1 MMRIRHIEVFQALMR
16 TRSVTQAAELLHSSQ
31 PTASRYLSELERD
44 VGFALFERASG
55 RLVPT
60 PEAEALFQEVERS
73 FSGLDKIAAV
83 ARGIAEFRFER
94 LRIASISSVALGV
107 LPPTLTALR
116 RRYPEVEI
124 LLHVGTFEEVVR
136 NVLANQ
142 CEIGFVAYEV
152 ANSYLRQTPII
163 QANALC
169 ALPAGHRLAARD
181 HVTVADLDGE
191 PLIAILQDL
200 PSGGQVARIFE
211 QNGIARNIMLETQN
225 GAVACA
231 YVKEKLGVAILDPF
245 TISALVDDRMVGR
258 PFWPE
263 IQFSFSA
270 LTRADRPVPR
280 LFTELLGALRN
291 RLSEAQLHDSLWR
304 HLRQQN
310 YD

>member
-1 MMRIRHIEVFQALMR
+1 MRIRHIEVFQALMR
-16 TRSVTQAAELLHSSQ
+16 TRSVTRAAELLRSSQ
-31 PTASRYLSELERD
+31 PTASRYLGELERD

-73 FSGLDKIAAV
+73 FSGLDKIADV
-83 ARGIAEFRFER
+83 ARGIAEFRYER
-94 LRIASISSVALGV
+94 LRIASISSVALGI

-124 LLHVGTFEEVVR
+124 LLHVGTFDEVVR

-169 ALPAGHRLAARD
+169 ALPAGHRLTARD
-181 HVTVADLDGE
+181 HVSVADLDGE

-211 QNGIARNIMLETQN
+211 QHGISRNIMLETQN

-231 YVKEKLGVAILDPF
+231 YVKENLGVAILDPF
-245 TISALVDDRMVGR
+245 TISALVDERMVAR
-258 PFWPE
+258 PFLPE
-263 IQFSFSA
+263 IPFAFSA

-280 LFTELLGALRN
+280 FFKELLDALADK
-291 RLSEAQLHDSLWR
+291 LTTP
-304 HLRQQN
+304 
-310 YD
+310 